1 MWHTILTV
9 LVRRVWPYGMVAWVA
24 WMMVMGPTRHK
35 MLQLPHI
42 WSTAQFTQCNIDVNK
57 TIKFNVYG
65 LCYVVN
71 VTKPDLHIVLKQPM
85 NIISIYIYNSLCYA
99 YALYFSGYTP
109 VSIDYIYLFAADIYI
124 F

>member
-1 MWHTILTV
+1 
-9 LVRRVWPYGMVAWVA
+9 
-24 WMMVMGPTRHK
+24 

-42 WSTAQFTQCNIDVNK
+42 WSTTPFTQCNIDVNK

-71 VTKPDLHIVLKQPM
+71 VTKPDLHIVLKQPT
-85 NIISIYIYNSLCYA
+85 NITCIYNSLCYA
-99 YALYFSGYTP
+99 YALHFSGYIP
-109 VSIDYIYLFAADIYI
+109 VSIDYIYLYAADIYI